1 MTDLSFPPQSIL
13 KRSALA
19 TGTPSI
25 DFGVMNRMRRSFK
38 LPWQPKPFQAEAVE
52 LYGWRQRAGY
62 YAEVGTGKTGM
73 STFAAIC
80 QCLG

>member
-1 MTDLSFPPQSIL
+1 MTDLSFPPPFIL
-13 KRSALA
+13 KRSALE